1 MPAVRKPRAMQ
12 TTPSRVC
19 TIQVDHRRPRI
30 PYLALDQSERTPPSE
45 RMQIFMRPKHE
56 AKMPE

>member
-1 MPAVRKPRAMQ
+1 MKPRTMQ